1 MRASQRTRKL
11 EASEVDGGTNVDV
24 VVDVVLVVVVEAF
37 PEIADVSDVDVEEQD
52 NEKASNTMVKSFSE
66 HVFIFFFLVFDVNT
80 FDVQETLRV
89 PRDKKNIF

>member
-11 EASEVDGGTNVDV
+11 EASEVDGGTSVDV

-89 PRDKKNIF
+89 PRDK

>member
-52 NEKASNTMVKSFSE
+52 NEKASNTMGKSFSE
-66 HVFIFFFLVFDVNT
+66 HVFICFFLVFDVNT

-89 PRDKKNIF
+89 PRDK

>member
-52 NEKASNTMVKSFSE
+52 NEKDSNTMVKSFSE

-89 PRDKKNIF
+89 PRDK

>member
-52 NEKASNTMVKSFSE
+52 NEKARNTMVKSFSE
-66 HVFIFFFLVFDVNT
+66 HVFICFFLVFDVNT

-89 PRDKKNIF
+89 PRGK

>member
-89 PRDKKNIF
+89 PRDK